1 MILHT
6 FSIFDGIGIKTER
19 RLWEEGILT
28 WADLMDMDMGEV
40 PFCSSRRLDIMRE
53 SVCYLS
59 EELRRS
65 NPEPF
70 ASYLRQRDHWRLFER
85 FRDGVACLD
94 IETNGLPQGRGGKVT
109 VVGIYRNDEYIP
121 LVKDENLSEE
131 SITDALKGVKLLV
144 TFFGAGFDIPFLR
157 RVYPG
162 VDLRIPHFD
171 LSFGARRLGI
181 RGGLKKIETMFGLSR
196 SEGIEGLNGYDA
208 VLLWRSWRRGQS
220 SALERLIEYNRADTV
235 NLFLIA
241 ERLYSLLR
249 EETGIERFLGNG
261 RPTQ

>member
-6 FSIFDGIGIKTER
+6 FSIFDGIGEKTER
-19 RLWEEGILT
+19 RLWEEGVLT
-28 WADLMDMDMGEV
+28 WDDLMDVKEMSV
-40 PFCSSRRLDIMRE
+40 CSSRRLDIMRE
-53 SVCYLS
+53 SACYLS

-94 IETNGLPQGRGGKVT
+94 IETNGLPHGRGGDLT
-109 VVGIYRNDEYIP
+109 VVGIYRNGEYIP
-121 LVKDENLSEE
+121 LVKDETLSID
-131 SITDALKGVKLLV
+131 SISDALKGVKLLV
-144 TFFGAGFDIPFLR
+144 TFFGAGFDIPFLQ

-162 VDLRIPHFD
+162 IDLRIPHFD

-181 RGGLKKIETMFGLSR
+181 KGGLKKIEAVFGLSR
-196 SEGIEGLNGYDA
+196 SEGIEGLDGYGA
-208 VLLWRSWRRGQS
+208 VLLWRSWRRGQAE
-220 SALERLIEYNRADTV
+220 ALERLIEYNRADTV